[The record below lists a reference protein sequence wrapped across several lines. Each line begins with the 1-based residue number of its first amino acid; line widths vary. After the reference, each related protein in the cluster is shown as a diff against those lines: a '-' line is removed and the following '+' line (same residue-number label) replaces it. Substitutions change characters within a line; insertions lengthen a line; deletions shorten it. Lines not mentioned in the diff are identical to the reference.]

1 MEPRRNEGLMSI
13 NLVIVSGNLTRD
25 CELRQTAS
33 GFSVLN
39 FSIAVNENKKV
50 NGEWQSTP
58 NFFDCV
64 MLGDRAETW
73 AKKLS
78 KGCGVTI
85 QGHLKQRSWE
95 TEGQKRSKV
104 EINVDKVE
112 VMRGGSNVSPQVAY
126 AAQQAQAASQN
137 RLLDEDLPF

>member
-1 MEPRRNEGLMSI
+1 MSI
-13 NLVIVSGNLTRD
+13 NLVIVTGNLVRD
-25 CELRQTAS
+25 AELRNTQS

-73 AKKLS
+73 SKKLS
-78 KGCGVTI
+78 KGCGVTL
-85 QGHLKQRSWE
+85 QGHLKQQTWE
-95 TEGQKRSKV
+95 RDGQKRSKV
-104 EINVDKVE
+104 EINVDKIE
-112 VMRGGSNVSPQVAY
+112 VMRTSNVSPQVAY
-126 AAQQAQAASQN
+126 AAQQAQAASQQT
-137 RLLDEDLPF
+137 LYAQDIQF

>member
-1 MEPRRNEGLMSI
+1 MSI
-13 NLVIVSGNLTRD
+13 NLVIVTGNLVRD
-25 CELRQTAS
+25 AELRQTQS

-85 QGHLKQRSWE
+85 QGHLKQQTWE
-95 TEGQKRSKV
+95 KDGQKRSKV

-112 VMRGGSNVSPQVAY
+112 VMRTSNVSPQVAY
-126 AAQQAQAASQN
+126 AAQQAQVASQN

>member
-1 MEPRRNEGLMSI
+1 MSI
-13 NLVIVSGNLTRD
+13 NLVIVTGNLTREP
-25 CELRQTAS
+25 ELRNTQS

-126 AAQQAQAASQN
+126 AAQQAQAATQRDVAPTLYDS
-137 RLLDEDLPF
+137 DIPF

>member
-1 MEPRRNEGLMSI
+1 MIMSI
-13 NLVIVSGNLTRD
+13 NLVIVTGNLTREP
-25 CELRQTAS
+25 ELRNTQS

-64 MLGDRAETW
+64 MLGERAETW

-85 QGHLKQRSWE
+85 QGHLKQQTWE
-95 TEGQKRSKV
+95 RDGQKRSKV

-126 AAQQAQAASQN
+126 AAQQAQAATQRDIPSTVY
-137 RLLDEDLPF
+137 DSDIPF